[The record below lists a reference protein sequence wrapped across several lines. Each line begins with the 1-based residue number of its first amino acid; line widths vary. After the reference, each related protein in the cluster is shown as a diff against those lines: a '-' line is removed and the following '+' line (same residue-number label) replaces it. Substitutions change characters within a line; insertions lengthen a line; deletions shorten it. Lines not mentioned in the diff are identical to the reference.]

1 VTYERPT
8 LNEVEINIKAD
19 KILMSIHVAE

>member
-19 KILMSIHVAE
+19 KILMSIHVC